1 MVGWGVFRKKECVW
15 IQTNTYFSKCFFFTE
30 SRGFERKNLV
40 LNYGNI
46 LWNCAVFYDHIFFL
60 VRRLQLHNLSHILF
74 SSTLVACFLF
84 FFISQSNFWGF
95 FRAIKSFW
103 LLLFFIDGKL
113 VWNHSSR
120 VHFFL
125 GLPKS
130 QRTYIFLSFLV
141 VFSTIFNSCMHM
153 LAKILKSQNFVFY
166 FIFFA
171 VFVQIKGK

>member
-1 MVGWGVFRKKECVW
+1 MAIFCGIVQFFT
-15 IQTNTYFSKCFFFTE
+15 IIFFFSSETATAQP
-30 SRGFERKNLV
+30 FPYFIFL
-40 LNYGNI
+40 
-46 LWNCAVFYDHIFFL
+46 HI
-60 VRRLQLHNLSHILF
+60 
-74 SSTLVACFLF
+74 VACFLF

-120 VHFFL
+120 VHFFW
-125 GLPKS
+125 LPKS